1 MAFAEH
7 GYSASLLGESNSQI
21 LPEPVQAGVVSAQ
34 SERSRKGDALIDCSV
49 WIMSAGINENFSS
62 EYPVGTKPYII
73 RAIYEWSIDNQHT
86 PQILVN
92 TDHEGVA
99 VPGQY
104 IQNSRIILNIHPR
117 SVDQLVIVKYEI
129 SFASSF
135 SGKSFQLVIPVDS
148 VMAIYG
154 RENGQGVVFNEEPQP
169 MVEQDQ
175 ANGKHAE
182 SEETQDASSTKAP
195 HLKLVK

>member
-1 MAFAEH
+1 M
-7 GYSASLLGESNSQI
+7 GI
-21 LPEPVQAGVVSAQ
+21 GV
-34 SERSRKGDALIDCSV
+34 
-49 WIMSAGINENFSS
+49 NENFSS

-73 RAIYEWSIDNQHT
+73 RAINDWLTDNQHT

-92 TDHEGVA
+92 TGYEGVV
-99 VPGQY
+99 VPSQY

-117 SVDQLVIVKYEI
+117 SVDQLVIGNREI
-129 SFASSF
+129 VFAARF
-135 SGKSFQLVIPVDS
+135 SGKSFQVVIPVAA

-169 MVEQDQ
+169 QPMADHQDQ

-182 SEETQDASSTKAP
+182 GGETRETLSTKAP
-195 HLKLVK
+195 YLKLVK